1 MEWSEKPA
9 TKNYRPPTFRQLK
22 FFSYIRYF
30 LYVAWHW
37 NLPLAIF
44 VIYHE
49 RRGEKKY
56 GISTIGYDDLK
67 SLEEKGIDIS
77 HATMYMPANYFGLD
91 RIFDAM
97 KSINSCEGHFLD
109 LGCGKGRTLVVA
121 AYYGFKKVTGVDF
134 SKSFC
139 DEARLLAESV
149 KDGYPNCEFRVQ
161 HQDAFYYEIPDDVN
175 VIYLFNPFDEVIM
188 SGVVSNILKSLRANP
203 RTMYIMYINPQ
214 HEKLFTEEG
223 FKREFHYKTMKFLEG
238 VILKSS

>member
-1 MEWSEKPA
+1 
-9 TKNYRPPTFRQLK
+9 LK
-22 FFSYIRYF
+22 FLQYLRYF

-37 NLPLAIF
+37 NLPLAVF

-56 GISTIGYDDLK
+56 GISTIGYDNLK
-67 SLEEKGIDIS
+67 SLENKGIDIS
-77 HATMYMPANYFGLD
+77 HATMYMPANYYGLD

-97 KSINSCEGHFLD
+97 KGINPCEGHFLD

-134 SKSFC
+134 SKAFC
-139 DEARLLAESV
+139 EEARELTDSV
-149 KDGYPNCEFRVQ
+149 KSTYPDCVFFVQ

-188 SGVVSNILKSLRANP
+188 SGVVANIVRSQLEHP
-203 RTMYIMYINPQ
+203 RTIYIMYINPQ

-223 FKREFHYKTMKFLEG
+223 FTREFHYAKMKFLEG
-238 VILKSS
+238 VILKK